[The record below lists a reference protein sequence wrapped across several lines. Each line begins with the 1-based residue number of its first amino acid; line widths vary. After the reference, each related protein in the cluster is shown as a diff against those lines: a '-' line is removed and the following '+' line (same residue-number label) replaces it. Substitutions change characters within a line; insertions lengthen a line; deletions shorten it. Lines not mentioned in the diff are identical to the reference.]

1 LTRFR
6 NMAKTKH
13 GKAKTPLSD
22 LLSLVDRKA
31 LVTGAASGI
40 GRAMALRLAEAGA
53 QLVLMDLDEEKLDNL
68 REQMPTAELHALD
81 ISNKSAIDRFWEG
94 RTARD
99 IDILVNNAGIY
110 PFKPF
115 LELDAA
121 YLARVMDTNL
131 YSVLWMCQGF
141 IRNRIKQGGVV
152 VNIGSVEAIMPFK
165 KDVVHYSMSKV
176 GVITLTRDLAR
187 EFGDKGFRVNAII
200 PGGIL
205 TEGTK
210 SAAKQAIITL
220 DARLMS
226 DSYNFYQ
233 RLPIGRFGDPD
244 EVARMAVVL
253 SSNLSSYV
261 HGALLPV
268 DGGFLSA

>member
-1 LTRFR
+1 
-6 NMAKTKH
+6 
-13 GKAKTPLSD
+13 
-22 LLSLVDRKA
+22 
-31 LVTGAASGI
+31 
-40 GRAMALRLAEAGA
+40 
-53 QLVLMDLDEEKLDNL
+53 
-68 REQMPTAELHALD
+68 
-81 ISNKSAIDRFWEG
+81 
-94 RTARD
+94 
-99 IDILVNNAGIY
+99 
-110 PFKPF
+110 
-115 LELDAA
+115 
-121 YLARVMDTNL
+121 
-131 YSVLWMCQGF
+131 
-141 IRNRIKQGGVV
+141 V

-244 EVARMAVVL
+244 
-253 SSNLSSYV
+253 
-261 HGALLPV
+261 
-268 DGGFLSA
+268 

>member
-1 LTRFR
+1 
-6 NMAKTKH
+6 
-13 GKAKTPLSD
+13 
-22 LLSLVDRKA
+22 
-31 LVTGAASGI
+31 
-40 GRAMALRLAEAGA
+40 
-53 QLVLMDLDEEKLDNL
+53 
-68 REQMPTAELHALD
+68 
-81 ISNKSAIDRFWEG
+81 
-94 RTARD
+94 
-99 IDILVNNAGIY
+99 
-110 PFKPF
+110 
-115 LELDAA
+115 
-121 YLARVMDTNL
+121 
-131 YSVLWMCQGF
+131 
-141 IRNRIKQGGVV
+141 
-152 VNIGSVEAIMPFK
+152 
-165 KDVVHYSMSKV
+165 
-176 GVITLTRDLAR
+176 AR

-220 DARLMS
+220 DTRLMS